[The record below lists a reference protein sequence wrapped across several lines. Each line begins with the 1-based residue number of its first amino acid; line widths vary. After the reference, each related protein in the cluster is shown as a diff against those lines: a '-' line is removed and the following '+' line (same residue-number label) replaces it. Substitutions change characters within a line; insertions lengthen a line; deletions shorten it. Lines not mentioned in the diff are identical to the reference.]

1 MNNEQIFNNRSIF
14 DKIKDNT
21 FESMRP
27 RVRTLYNIYT
37 IKYRKIIILKYRSII
52 ILIISL
58 TKYIL

>member
-1 MNNEQIFNNRSIF
+1 MNNEQIYNNRSIF

-52 ILIISL
+52 ILII
-58 TKYIL
+58 